1 MWRGDTKQRRSAA
14 RGNPSTAVRCRLL
27 ARVLVAIALVVPGV
41 VAAQDE
47 GPGVIDQLRASFDAL
62 LLRDDLTAQH
72 IAVVGEMQA
81 WLDALREQDLNP
93 LHTRLLDA
101 IARGLTHSAGELSLK
116 EIVDSVA
123 ALVDLVVDDEL
134 DDQQAAVLE
143 AKLVVDPDDIFSRTK
158 LVRHYYTTRLDVSGS
173 ARAHGEHVVWLI
185 ENAPYAYEL
194 RSTGRN
200 RIYGRSASEA
210 YSAGIGAWRRHV
222 EREPDNPV
230 FLARYARF
238 VGLKAPGLSIEL
250 LERAH
255 RLDARNSGLA
265 LELGNAYLR
274 AAMRPDEKA
283 YDALAAGKALRQF
296 DRAYDIADNDIMRH
310 AVLQERAWAAF
321 AAKRYDLAK
330 RHAQA
335 MLDANPSQGPDGD
348 LLHKGNTIL
357 GRIALIEGDVARA
370 KMHLLDSGNVP
381 TSPSL
386 GSFGPSMT
394 LASELLAMG
403 HREVVL
409 DYFDL
414 CAVFWDS
421 EELNT
426 WRVALDIGQ
435 TPDFGNLAW
444 LR

>member
-1 MWRGDTKQRRSAA
+1 MWRGDTKRRRSAA
-14 RGNPSTAVRCRLL
+14 RRNPSTAVRCRLL
-27 ARVLVAIALVVPGV
+27 ARVLVAIALAVPCVG
-41 VAAQDE
+41 AAQDE
-47 GPGVIDQLRASFDAL
+47 GPGVIDQVRSSLDGL
-62 LLRDDLTAQH
+62 LLRDDLTAQQV
-72 IAVVGEMQA
+72 AVTEEMQA

-93 LHTRLLDA
+93 LHMRLLDA
-101 IARGLTHSAGELSLK
+101 IARGLPHSAGELSVR
-116 EIVDSVA
+116 EIVDTVA

-134 DDQQAAVLE
+134 DEEQAAELE
-143 AKLVVDPDDIFSRTK
+143 AKLVVDPDDIFSRTR
-158 LVRHYYTTRLDVSGS
+158 LVRHYDTTRLDGS
-173 ARAHGEHVVWLI
+173 ARAHGKHVVWLV

-194 RSTGRN
+194 RRTGDN
-200 RIYGRSASEA
+200 RIFGLSAGEA
-210 YSAGIGAWRRHV
+210 YSAGFEAWRRHV

-238 VGLKAPGLSIEL
+238 VELKQPSLAVDL

-255 RLDARNSGLA
+255 RVDARNPWLA
-265 LELGNAYLR
+265 EELGTLYLR
-274 AAMRPDEKA
+274 AAMRADERA
-283 YDALAAGKALRQF
+283 YDAQAAAKALRQF
-296 DRAYDIADNDIMRH
+296 DRAYDLADDDIMRH
-310 AVLQERAWAAF
+310 SVLGQRAWAAF

-330 RHAQA
+330 QHAQA
-335 MLDANPSQGPDGD
+335 MLDANPPQDPDGD

-357 GRIALIEGDVARA
+357 GRIALIEGDVALA
-370 KMHLLDSGNVP
+370 KMHLLESGKVP

-403 HREVVL
+403 QREVVL

-414 CAVFWDS
+414 CAIFWDA

-426 WRVALDIGQ
+426 WRVAIDTGQ
-435 TPDFGNLAW
+435 TPDFGHHAW